1 MNAEDENC
9 RRAPVAQVGATHESV
24 LAAFQAAVAAG
35 PDLPAIHYFDT
46 TMSWQ
51 DVDRASDAVAAL
63 LAARGFSAG
72 DRLALCVQN
81 NPAFVIGL
89 LAAWKSRGTVALV
102 SPMSK
107 RSEFALAVADLDP
120 TALLCLDD
128 VYEDVARHVLGTR
141 SARVPIVL
149 TVSPLDFQTRD
160 DPRMFEQC
168 RRRDPADTIDLARV
182 VEARTARVAEAA
194 RAGTVSSSSS
204 SSSSS
209 SGSGSGSEPV
219 PEPSTREVDNCADRQ
234 LGAVRIAPNDV
245 AVIAPTSGT
254 TGAPK
259 GAMLTHR
266 NLLVSAQVYRD
277 WSGLVAGEPVLAMS
291 PLFHVTGLVGAA
303 ILAMVTRS
311 PIVLTHRFGSAV
323 IADAIEERRPAF
335 GIAAI
340 TAYKALAAEPTIT
353 AGRLAPLRIR
363 FSGGLPI
370 DPDVVDELEERLGG
384 YIHNAYGQT
393 ETASPSHLVPYG
405 QRAPVD
411 PETGVL
417 SVGIPVPGTTVAV
430 VDEAGRP
437 VPPGAFGEIM
447 TSGPQVMAGYWRR
460 PDATADALGTGMF
473 ATGDIGFVDDDGW
486 LYVVDRSSDVI
497 NAAGYKIWPY
507 EVEQVLSAHAAVEEV
522 AVVDI
527 ADEYRGQSARAYVA
541 LRDGEMATAAELIE
555 YCRARMAAYKYP
567 REVEIVDA
575 LPRTATGKILRR
587 RLREN

>member
-9 RRAPVAQVGATHESV
+9 RRAPVAQVGTTHESV

-35 PDLPAIHYFDT
+35 PKLPAIHYFDT

-89 LAAWKSRGTVALV
+89 LATWKARGTVALV

-107 RSEFALAVADLDP
+107 RSEFALAVEDLDP

-128 VYEDVARHVLGTR
+128 VYEEVARHVLGTR
-141 SARVPIVL
+141 SARVPIVV

-160 DPRMFEQC
+160 DLRMFDGC

-182 VEARTARVAEAA
+182 VEARTAREADS
-194 RAGTVSSSSS
+194 R
-204 SSSSS
+204 
-209 SGSGSGSEPV
+209 
-219 PEPSTREVDNCADRQ
+219 ADRQ
-234 LGAVRIAPNDV
+234 LGAVRVAPNDV

-266 NLLVSAQVYRD
+266 NLLVSGEVYRD
-277 WSGLVAGEPVLAMS
+277 WSELAAGEPVLAMS

-311 PIVLTHRFGSAV
+311 PIVLTHRFGPTV

-370 DPDVVDELEERLGG
+370 DPDVVDELDERLGG

-405 QRAPVD
+405 QRAPTD
-411 PETGVL
+411 PDTGVL

-430 VDEAGRP
+430 VDEAGLP

-460 PDATADALGTGMF
+460 PDATADALGRGMF

-507 EVEQVLSAHAAVEEV
+507 EVEQVLSAHPAVEEV

-541 LRDGEMATAAELIE
+541 LRDGEVATAAELIE

-587 RLREN
+587 RLRES

>member
-9 RRAPVAQVGATHESV
+9 RRAPVAQVGTTHESV

-35 PDLPAIHYFDT
+35 PKLPAIHYFDT

-89 LAAWKSRGTVALV
+89 LATWKARGTVALI

-107 RSEFALAVADLDP
+107 RSEFALAVEDLDP

-128 VYEDVARHVLGTR
+128 VYEEVARHVLGTR
-141 SARVPIVL
+141 SARVPIVV

-160 DPRMFEQC
+160 DLRIFDGC

-182 VEARTARVAEAA
+182 VEARTAREADS
-194 RAGTVSSSSS
+194 R
-204 SSSSS
+204 
-209 SGSGSGSEPV
+209 
-219 PEPSTREVDNCADRQ
+219 ADRQ
-234 LGAVRIAPNDV
+234 LGAVRIPPNDV

-266 NLLVSAQVYRD
+266 NLLVSGEVYRD

-291 PLFHVTGLVGAA
+291 PLFHVTGLVGAV

-311 PIVLTHRFGSAV
+311 PIVLTHRFGPTV

-353 AGRLAPLRIR
+353 AARLAPLRIR

-370 DPDVVDELEERLGG
+370 DPDVVDELDERLGG

-405 QRAPVD
+405 RCAPAD
-411 PETGVL
+411 PDTGVL

-430 VDEAGRP
+430 VDEAGLP

-460 PDATADALGTGMF
+460 PDATADALGRGMF

-507 EVEQVLSAHAAVEEV
+507 EVEQVLSAHPAVEEV

-541 LRDGEMATAAELIE
+541 LRDGEVATAAELIE

-587 RLREN
+587 RLRES

>member
-24 LAAFQAAVAAG
+24 LAAFQTAVAAG
-35 PDLPAIHYFDT
+35 PKLPAIHYFDT

-51 DVDRASDAVAAL
+51 DVDTASDAVAAL

-89 LAAWKSRGTVALV
+89 LATWKARGTVALV

-107 RSEFALAVADLDP
+107 RSEFALAVEDLDP

-128 VYEDVARHVLGTR
+128 VYEEVARHVLGTR

-149 TVSPLDFQTRD
+149 TVSPLDFQARD
-160 DPRMFEQC
+160 DLRMFDGC

-182 VEARTARVAEAA
+182 VQARAASVAEAS
-194 RAGTVSSSSS
+194 RAGTVSSSAA
-204 SSSSS
+204 
-209 SGSGSGSEPV
+209 SGAGPV
-219 PEPSTREVDNCADRQ
+219 PEPSTRESDSSADRQ

-311 PIVLTHRFGSAV
+311 PIVLTHRFGPTV

-340 TAYKALAAEPTIT
+340 TAYKALAAEPTVT

-370 DPDVVDELEERLGG
+370 DPDVVDELDERLGG

-393 ETASPSHLVPYG
+393 ETASPTHLVPYG
-405 QRAPVD
+405 QRAPAD
-411 PETGVL
+411 PDTGVL
-417 SVGIPVPGTTVAV
+417 SVGIPVPGTAVAV
-430 VDEAGRP
+430 VDEAGLP

-460 PDATADALGTGMF
+460 PDATADALGRGMF

-486 LYVVDRSSDVI
+486 LFVVDRSSDVI

-507 EVEQVLSAHAAVEEV
+507 EVEQVLSAHPAVEEV

-541 LRDGEMATAAELIE
+541 LRDGEVATAAELIE

>member
-1 MNAEDENC
+1 MNAEDENS
-9 RRAPVAQVGATHESV
+9 RRAPVAQVGTTHESV

-35 PDLPAIHYFDT
+35 PKLPAIHYFDT

-89 LAAWKSRGTVALV
+89 LATWKARGTVALV

-107 RSEFALAVADLDP
+107 RSEFALAVEDLDP

-128 VYEDVARHVLGTR
+128 VYEEVARHVLGTR
-141 SARVPIVL
+141 SARVPIVV

-160 DPRMFEQC
+160 DLRMFDGC

-182 VEARTARVAEAA
+182 VQARTAREADS
-194 RAGTVSSSSS
+194 R
-204 SSSSS
+204 
-209 SGSGSGSEPV
+209 
-219 PEPSTREVDNCADRQ
+219 ADRQ
-234 LGAVRIAPNDV
+234 LGAVRIPPNDV

-266 NLLVSAQVYRD
+266 NLLVSGEVYRD

-291 PLFHVTGLVGAA
+291 PLFHVTGLVGAV
-303 ILAMVTRS
+303 ILAMVTGS
-311 PIVLTHRFGSAV
+311 PIVLTHRFGPTV

-370 DPDVVDELEERLGG
+370 DPDVVDELDERLGG

-405 QRAPVD
+405 QRAPTD
-411 PETGVL
+411 PDTGVL

-430 VDEAGRP
+430 VDEAGLP

-460 PDATADALGTGMF
+460 PDATADALGRGMF

-507 EVEQVLSAHAAVEEV
+507 EVEQVLSAHPAVEEV

-541 LRDGEMATAAELIE
+541 LRDGEVATAAELIE

-587 RLREN
+587 RLRES